1 MIMYFP
7 YPYPDELVFSLI
19 SRYHIHSANQNRAQ
33 TSRDLHQFLN
43 TPIRSGF
50 PNNLGRFMESMPKNW
65 ELKMDDLIQKHTVFP
80 LYKAFLPHETSLY
93 IDMRILGNAVTAAS
107 NVIPSI
113 DFDLYPNF
121 WRYCDRCVN
130 EDIEIYG
137 ELYLRRIHQILG
149 FPICLIHGEELLRSS
164 TSVSD
169 HNNYTV
175 TLRECYFL
183 GNTRFESL
191 GSIAKDI
198 AWIFQHMPQPKE
210 INFPGIY
217 QEYLLNS
224 TNFVDYKGDI
234 EFRILAKQIEEFYG
248 ETCISRIVYE
258 IFNRT
263 VKVEEWLQRLI
274 YRPDINNHPILHL
287 LLIHFLGLT
296 YEEFLNQSCLESNHE
311 VFETVLV

>member
-1 MIMYFP
+1 
-7 YPYPDELVFSLI
+7 
-19 SRYHIHSANQNRAQ
+19 
-33 TSRDLHQFLN
+33 
-43 TPIRSGF
+43 
-50 PNNLGRFMESMPKNW
+50 MESMPKNW